1 MTATAA
7 SSQPRLTIVDSEPT
21 KNACHEKPIFTRTMS
36 PFGDLYNLYV
46 LIRSVFAAATPVV
59 DPGPYRGAGPFRS
72 ARHGHRRYKVC
83 FGRFASLLEA
93 AIVAIASGR

>member
-1 MTATAA
+1 MTATAER
-7 SSQPRLTIVDSEPT
+7 SQPRLTIADSDPM

-46 LIRSVFAAATPVV
+46 LIVLSSLPRSVF
-59 DPGPYRGAGPFRS
+59 DPGPYRVGRPFRPG
-72 ARHGHRRYKVC
+72 RRGHRRYKVC
-83 FGRFASLLEA
+83 FGRFVSLLQG

>member
-1 MTATAA
+1 MTMTAAR
-7 SSQPRLTIVDSEPT
+7 SQPRRMSVDSDPM

-46 LIRSVFAAATPVV
+46 LIALSSLPRSFF
-59 DPGPYRGAGPFRS
+59 DPGPYRAAGPFRCR
-72 ARHGHRRYKVC
+72 RHGHRRYKVC
-83 FGRFASLLEA
+83 FGRFASLLEP